1 VVVDDV
7 EALLLLEE
15 EENMLPNFLV
25 TTHSCAS
32 ESSNK
37 PDIMAESLTTDIAF
51 SNKTKATD
59 VFQPSLVNTTV
70 DMVTSTGAY
79 TTPKTGSV
87 SLDLS
92 HTKARG
98 DSRGKKLTI
107 CAANILAP
115 KKNTIK

>member
-1 VVVDDV
+1 MVVDDV

-37 PDIMAESLTTDIAF
+37 PEIMAESLTTHIAF

-79 TTPKTGSV
+79 TNAQNGIGISGPV
-87 SLDLS
+87 SYTHL
-92 HTKARG
+92 R
-98 DSRGKKLTI
+98 
-107 CAANILAP
+107 AP
-115 KKNTIK
+115 ET

>member
-1 VVVDDV
+1 MVVDDV

-70 DMVTSTGAY
+70 DMVARVPGAY
-79 TTPKTGSV
+79 TNAQNGIGISGLIAHKGT
-87 SLDLS
+87 
-92 HTKARG
+92 R
-98 DSRGKKLTI
+98 RQ
-107 CAANILAP
+107 
-115 KKNTIK
+115 